1 MSNTLSL
8 HILGTHL
15 KFLVKSLDINRIK
28 VLFKIYLYHYLEM
41 GTQHGYKL

>member
-28 VLFKIYLYHYLEM
+28 VLFKIYLYHF
-41 GTQHGYKL
+41 